1 MLYAGGRKRTTLADA
16 AVVCCSKALSYGGFR
31 HESWHAE
38 CLQKY
43 VIPGELCAAILS
55 VKGSHV
61 AKICSTLEPVDDDA
75 DNKALNNEQMER
87 VAKFCFYLLDEIL
100 SEQQFSWNDVTVCF
114 FP

>member
-1 MLYAGGRKRTTLADA
+1 MLYAGGKKGASLADA
-16 AVVCCSKALSYGGFR
+16 AVVGSSKSLSYGGFQ

-55 VKGSHV
+55 VKESHV
-61 AKICSTLEPVDDDA
+61 AKICSTSEPVDDDA
-75 DNKALNNEQMER
+75 DNKAINKEQMER
-87 VAKFCFYLLDEIL
+87 IAKFCFYLLDQIL
-100 SEQQFSWNDVTVCF
+100 SEQQFYWNDVTVCF